1 MREGAKRRGV
11 EASEDKVENNA
22 HLHSDFELKRLEM
35 QLGSLRRKVLRIVEV
50 LFSFAT

>member
-11 EASEDKVENNA
+11 KVNEDKVENNA
-22 HLHSDFELKRLEM
+22 GLYSDFELNRLEM
-35 QLGSLRRKVLRIVEV
+35 QLDSLRRKVLRIVEV